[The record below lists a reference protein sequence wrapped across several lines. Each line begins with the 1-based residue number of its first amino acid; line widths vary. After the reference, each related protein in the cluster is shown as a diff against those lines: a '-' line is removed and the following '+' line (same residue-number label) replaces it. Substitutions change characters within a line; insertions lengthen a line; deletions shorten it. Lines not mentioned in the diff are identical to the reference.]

1 MAVTSVNNDNFE
13 AEVLEAEGKVLVDFY
28 ADWCMPCQRMAP
40 IVEKISEE
48 NSNIKVCKL
57 NVDDAPEVAQKY
69 DVMSIPT
76 FFVFENGE
84 VKASTMGQQLEER
97 FKADLGL

>member
-1 MAVTSVNNDNFE
+1 MAVISVNNDNFE
-13 AEVLEAEGKVLVDFY
+13 AEVLKVEGKVLVDFY

-48 NSNIKVCKL
+48 NANVKVCKL

>member
-1 MAVTSVNNDNFE
+1 MAVISVNNDNFE
-13 AEVLEAEGKVLVDFY
+13 AEVLKAEGKVLVDFY

-76 FFVFENGE
+76 FFVFEKGE
-84 VKASTMGQQLEER
+84 VVASTMGQQLEER